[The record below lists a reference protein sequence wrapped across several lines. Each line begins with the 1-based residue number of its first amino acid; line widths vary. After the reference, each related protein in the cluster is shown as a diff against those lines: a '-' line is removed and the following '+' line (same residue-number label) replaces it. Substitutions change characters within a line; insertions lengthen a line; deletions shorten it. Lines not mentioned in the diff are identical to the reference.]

1 MKQLPVITPAFQYIE
16 KSFAAWL
23 DILGYA
29 QQSVYGMPVAVR
41 EFLHHL
47 EQNNKT
53 DLKDIT
59 AEAIKDYYQY
69 RLKTRTNKRYN
80 TGSLSNEHLNKHV
93 QALKK
98 FVQYLRQSGKL
109 PIGNLN
115 LSNEKISGDRPDVL
129 SEAELQQLYQATR
142 TVPETKK
149 QNHKHPELY
158 DWLAMRDRAMLSV
171 FYGCGLRRNEGFY
184 LNVSDINL
192 DSKIIHV
199 KHGKGYKERL
209 VPISKRGAQYLTE
222 YLYDARPM
230 LQIAGKTE
238 AFFIGQSGKRLSGQ
252 MMNLCLHNLVQR
264 TGNPDLR
271 QKDITLHTLR
281 HSIATHLLGNGMD
294 IDHIKDFL
302 GHSSL
307 ESTQIYTHLLQKDIE
322 Q

>member
-29 QQSVYGMPVAVR
+29 QQSVYGMPIAVR
-41 EFLHHL
+41 EFLYHL
-47 EQNNKT
+47 EQDHKNS
-53 DLKDIT
+53 LQDIT
-59 AEAIKDYYQY
+59 AAAIKDYYQY
-69 RLKTRTNKRYN
+69 TLKTRTNKRYN
-80 TGSLSNEHLNKHV
+80 TGALSNKHLNKHV
-93 QALKK
+93 QALNK

-115 LSNEKISGDRPDVL
+115 LGSEKISDSPPDVL
-129 SEAELQQLYQATR
+129 TEAEVQQLYKATTILPDR
-142 TVPETKK
+142 KEE
-149 QNHKHPELY
+149 NRRHPELY
-158 DWLAMRDRAMLSV
+158 EWLAMRDRAMLSI

-184 LNVSDINL
+184 LNISDINL
-192 DSKIIHV
+192 DSRIIHV

-209 VPISKRGAQYLTE
+209 VPISKRGAQYITE
-222 YLYDARPM
+222 YQYDARPM
-230 LQIAGKTE
+230 LQRAGKTE

-264 TGNPDLR
+264 TGNPDLQ

-307 ESTQIYTHLLQKDIE
+307 ESTQIYTHLLAKDIE